1 MKFLTIRFI
10 NSYLKRELDIVKLK
24 TKESLK
30 KGTKIIVEKNGDLK
44 LAEIY
49 STNEI
54 SNISDIPQNVC
65 NFIRTATKRDLQQQE
80 KNEKESE
87 EVYSYTQKKANELNL
102 DMHFVDSFYTF
113 DRKQLFISYVADTR
127 VDFRELT
134 KILAQKYRTRIELRQ
149 IGVRDKAQKIGGI
162 GPCGL
167 FLCCNTFLTDFVSV
181 SIGMA
186 KNQFLALNP
195 TKINGVCGRL
205 LCCLKYEDEAYTSL
219 KEKFPEVG
227 NIINNG
233 KVEGKVVEINILSGT
248 YKIETKSKEIVELKN
263 D

>member
-49 STNEI
+49 SINEI

-87 EVYSYTQKKANELNL
+87 EVYSY
-102 DMHFVDSFYTF
+102 
-113 DRKQLFISYVADTR
+113 
-127 VDFRELT
+127 
-134 KILAQKYRTRIELRQ
+134 AQKRKE
-149 IGVRDKAQKIGGI
+149 V
-162 GPCGL
+162 PNGL
-167 FLCCNTFLTDFVSV
+167 FSCMLIRLFLRPAHTRRRKTLRPV
-181 SIGMA
+181 
-186 KNQFLALNP
+186 
-195 TKINGVCGRL
+195 
-205 LCCLKYEDEAYTSL
+205 
-219 KEKFPEVG
+219 PE
-227 NIINNG
+227 
-233 KVEGKVVEINILSGT
+233 
-248 YKIETKSKEIVELKN
+248 
-263 D
+263 

>member
-80 KNEKESE
+80 KM
-87 EVYSYTQKKANELNL
+87 KKKVKKFIA
-102 DMHFVDSFYTF
+102 MH
-113 DRKQLFISYVADTR
+113 K
-127 VDFRELT
+127 
-134 KILAQKYRTRIELRQ
+134 K
-149 IGVRDKAQKIGGI
+149 
-162 GPCGL
+162 
-167 FLCCNTFLTDFVSV
+167 
-181 SIGMA
+181 
-186 KNQFLALNP
+186 
-195 TKINGVCGRL
+195 RL
-205 LCCLKYEDEAYTSL
+205 M
-219 KEKFPEVG
+219 
-227 NIINNG
+227 N
-233 KVEGKVVEINILSGT
+233 
-248 YKIETKSKEIVELKN
+248 
-263 D
+263 